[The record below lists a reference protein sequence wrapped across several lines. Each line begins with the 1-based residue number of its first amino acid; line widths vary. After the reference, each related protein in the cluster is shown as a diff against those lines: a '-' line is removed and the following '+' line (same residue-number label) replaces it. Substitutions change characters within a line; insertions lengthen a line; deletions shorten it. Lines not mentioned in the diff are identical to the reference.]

1 MVTIGVTGGIGS
13 GKTTVCKVFEWLG
26 IPVYYADLRARW
38 LIENDEH
45 LKSGILSL
53 LGKEV
58 YSTEG
63 KYLSKK
69 VAERVFGNPDLLAQL
84 NQLVHP
90 VVKKDTLEWLTAQKN
105 QQIPYVLKEAALL
118 FESGTYR
125 DLDYILFVSAPLKV
139 RMNRVMQRDGIS
151 AADFELRIKSQ
162 WPDRRKMKMSDF
174 VIINDGRHS
183 ILNQIFQLHTN
194 WIQLFARNT
203 RTPNPEQ

>member
-26 IPVYYADLRARW
+26 VPVYYADIRARW
-38 LIENDEH
+38 LIENDAL
-45 LKSGILSL
+45 LKSGIITL

-58 YSTEG
+58 FSAEG
-63 KYLSKK
+63 NYLSKK

-162 WPDRRKMKMSDF
+162 WPDRRKLKMSDF

-194 WIQLFARNT
+194 WRQLFEHKT
-203 RTPNPEQ
+203 HFPYPEQ